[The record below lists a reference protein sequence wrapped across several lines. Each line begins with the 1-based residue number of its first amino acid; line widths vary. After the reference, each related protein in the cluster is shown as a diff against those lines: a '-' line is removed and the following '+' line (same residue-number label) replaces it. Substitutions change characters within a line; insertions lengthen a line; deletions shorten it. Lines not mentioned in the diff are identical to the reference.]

1 MNHEVQADI
10 KGDAQADGRCG
21 KHLSVSVSIVVPSQA
36 SFGPPKKLVIDSS
49 KVIVTKGN

>member
-1 MNHEVQADI
+1 MNHEVQAAI

-21 KHLSVSVSIVVPSQA
+21 KHMSVAVNIVVPFRA

-49 KVIVTKGN
+49 KVIVTKGS